1 MTQST
6 TCVAAAICAV
16 ALFLLMAAPAGAQNQ
31 PPRNG
36 RMSGPPPEALQ
47 ACADKA
53 IEDACTMTRPRG
65 NETVEGRCVTTPDE
79 KLACLPNGVEQPP
92 SR

>member
-6 TCVAAAICAV
+6 TRVAAICAL
-16 ALFLLMAAPAGAQNQ
+16 ALNLLMAAPAGAQNQ

-47 ACADKA
+47 ACAEKA
-53 IEDACTMTRPRG
+53 VEDACTMTPRG
-65 NETVEGRCVTTPDE
+65 RQTVEGRCVSTPEE

-92 SR
+92 NR